1 MNTEEIKQLMSH
13 KQYNEVPMDEIL
25 NTPLAIEFYL
35 KYHINTLEDYLKV
48 NLLELFTKEHIDFK
62 IIYQIEQQL
71 QQYINQNIQPK
82 QLIPFS
88 TIYLTD
94 VIYVSD
100 ILNSL
105 SWCGIHTLSD
115 LCNENKKDLLKIFKG
130 NQIYL
135 EECIREIKIYLET
148 SKRLQH
154 TNAKEQ
160 LYYLETYKRLCISN
174 ENVLQ
179 MKKRLL

>member
-1 MNTEEIKQLMSH
+1 MIMVAEMNTEEIKQLINH

-48 NLLELFTKEHIDFK
+48 NLLELFTKEHIDFR

-71 QQYINQNIQPK
+71 QKYMNQNTK
-82 QLIPFS
+82 TERLIPFS

-105 SWCGIHTLSD
+105 SWCGIHT
-115 LCNENKKDLLKIFKG
+115 
-130 NQIYL
+130 
-135 EECIREIKIYLET
+135 
-148 SKRLQH
+148 
-154 TNAKEQ
+154 
-160 LYYLETYKRLCISN
+160 
-174 ENVLQ
+174 
-179 MKKRLL
+179 